1 MMSPGPFVLGVD
13 LDGVCAQHTVA
24 FRKIVAQEKG
34 VAEESL
40 TLECGWGFQEWG
52 FDEGDFEVYHRRAV
66 VEHRMLAD
74 MPAMPGASK
83 TLWRLSEAGAW
94 IRIITHRLYTNWDHA
109 IAAGDTAEWLD
120 KAKIPY
126 RDLCFVG
133 GKTAVDA
140 HVYIEDAPHNV
151 EALRAEGRTV
161 IVFDQP
167 YNRELDPPRA
177 TTWEEVEAIVYDA
190 LAAHQGAVQHQ
201 LPGFDPSAD
210 RLKRVGELSL
220 IELQGDPHD

>member
-1 MMSPGPFVLGVD
+1 MSPGPFVLGVD

-52 FDEGDFEVYHRRAV
+52 FEDGDFERYHRRAV

-83 TLWRLSEAGAW
+83 ALWRLSEAGVW

-140 HVYIEDAPHNV
+140 HVYIPPSASP
-151 EALRAEGRTV
+151 RT
-161 IVFDQP
+161 
-167 YNRELDPPRA
+167 RERRPGSRPWPPPRA
-177 TTWEEVEAIVYDA
+177 RSWARRSRPRRP
-190 LAAHQGAVQHQ
+190 
-201 LPGFDPSAD
+201 LPGV
-210 RLKRVGELSL
+210 R
-220 IELQGDPHD
+220 

>member
-1 MMSPGPFVLGVD
+1 MSPGPFVLGVD

-34 VAEESL
+34 VSEKSL

-52 FDEGDFEVYHRRAV
+52 FEDGDFETYHRRAV

-74 MPAMPGASK
+74 MPAMLGASRA
-83 TLWRLSEAGAW
+83 LWRLSEAGVW

-140 HVYIEDAPHNV
+140 HAYIEDAPHNI
-151 EALRAEGRTV
+151 EALRAEGRNV

-167 YNRELDPPRA
+167 YNRDLDPPRA
-177 TTWEEVEAIVYDA
+177 TTWEEVEAIVYDE
-190 LAAHQGAVQHQ
+190 LAAHQGTVQHQ
-201 LPGFDPSAD
+201 LPTFDPSTD
-210 RLKRVGELSL
+210 RLDDR
-220 IELQGDPHD
+220 DF

>member
-1 MMSPGPFVLGVD
+1 MSGGPFVFGVD
-13 LDGVCAQHTVA
+13 LDGVCAQHTLA

-34 VAEESL
+34 VPEESL

-52 FDEGDFEVYHRRAV
+52 FEEGDFEAYHRRAV
-66 VEHRMLAD
+66 AEHRMLAD

-83 TLWRLSEAGAW
+83 ALWRLSEAGVW

-133 GKTAVDA
+133 GKSAVDA

-167 YNRELDPPRA
+167 YNRDLDPPRA
-177 TTWEEVEAIVYDA
+177 TSWEEVEAMVYDE

-201 LPGFDPSAD
+201 LPTFDPSTD
-210 RLKRVGELSL
+210 RLHKR
-220 IELQGDPHD
+220 DMK

>member
-1 MMSPGPFVLGVD
+1 MSPGPFVLGVD
-13 LDGVCAQHTVA
+13 LDGVCAQHTLA
-24 FRKIVAQEKG
+24 FRKIVAQERN
-34 VAEESL
+34 VPEDSL
-40 TLECGWGFQEWG
+40 TLECSWGFEEWG
-52 FDEGDFEVYHRRAV
+52 FEDGDFEQYHRRAV
-66 VEHRMLAD
+66 VEHRMLAN
-74 MPAMPGASK
+74 MPAMPGASRA
-83 TLWRLSEAGAW
+83 LWRLSEAGVW

-161 IVFDQP
+161 IAFDQP
-167 YNRELDPPRA
+167 YNRHLPPPRA
-177 TTWEEVEAIVYDA
+177 TTWEEAESLIYEH
-190 LAAHQGAVQHQ
+190 LATHQGTVQHQ
-201 LPGFDPSAD
+201 LPTFDPSTD
-210 RLKRVGELSL
+210 RLDDRVV
-220 IELQGDPHD
+220 

>member
-1 MMSPGPFVLGVD
+1 MSAGPFVLGVD

-24 FRKIVAQEKG
+24 FRRIVAREKG
-34 VAEESL
+34 VPEDSL
-40 TLECGWGFQEWG
+40 TLECSWGFEEWG
-52 FDEGDFEVYHRRAV
+52 FDEGDFEKYHKQAV
-66 VEHRMLAD
+66 VEHRMLAN

-83 TLWRLSEAGAW
+83 ALWRLSEAGAW

-140 HVYIEDAPHNV
+140 HVYIEDAPHNI

-161 IVFDQP
+161 IVFDQA
-167 YNRELDPPRA
+167 YNRHLDPPRA
-177 TTWEEVEAIVYDA
+177 ATWEEVETLVYDEM
-190 LAAHQGAVQHQ
+190 AAYQGAVQHQ
-201 LPGFDPSAD
+201 LPGFDPSTD
-210 RLKRVGELSL
+210 RL
-220 IELQGDPHD
+220 GDRTI

>member
-1 MMSPGPFVLGVD
+1 MSEQGFVLGVD
-13 LDGVCAQHTVA
+13 LDGVCAQHTLA
-24 FRKIVAQEKG
+24 FRNVVAAEKR
-34 VAEESL
+34 VPVESL
-40 TLECGWGFQEWG
+40 PLDCSWGFEEWG
-52 FDEGDFEVYHRRAV
+52 FADGDFEEYHRLAV
-66 VEHRMLAD
+66 TKHRMLAE
-74 MPAMPGASK
+74 MAAMPGAAK
-83 TLWRLSEAGAW
+83 ALWRLSEAGVW

-140 HVYIEDAPHNV
+140 HLYIEDAPHNV

-167 YNRELDPPRA
+167 YNRELDSPRA
-177 TTWEEVEAIVYDA
+177 TSWEEAETLVFEA
-190 LAAHQGAVQHQ
+190 LAAHTGAVQHQ
-201 LPGFDPSAD
+201 LPGFDPSTD
-210 RLKRVGELSL
+210 RLDRR
-220 IELQGDPHD
+220 

>member
-1 MMSPGPFVLGVD
+1 MNSVPFVFGVD

-34 VAEESL
+34 VPEESL
-40 TLECGWGFQEWG
+40 TLECGWGFEEWG
-52 FDEGDFEVYHRRAV
+52 FGEGDFEIYHQRAI
-66 VEHRMLAD
+66 VEHRMLST
-74 MPAMPGASK
+74 MPSMPGASRA
-83 TLWRLSEAGAW
+83 LWRLSEAGVW

-120 KAKIPY
+120 RAKIPY

-140 HVYIEDAPHNV
+140 HVYIEDAPHNI
-151 EALRAEGRTV
+151 EALRAEGRKV

-167 YNRELDPPRA
+167 YNRDLAPPRA
-177 TTWEEVEAIVYDA
+177 FTWEQVETMVYDE

-201 LPGFDPSAD
+201 LPTFDPSSE
-210 RLKRVGELSL
+210 RLEGHSL
-220 IELQGDPHD
+220 

>member
-1 MMSPGPFVLGVD
+1 MSPGPFVLGVD

-24 FRKIVAQEKG
+24 FRKIVAEEKG
-34 VAEESL
+34 VPEDSL
-40 TLECGWGFQEWG
+40 TMDCGWGFEEWG
-52 FDEGDFEVYHRRAV
+52 FEEGDFEKFHRMAV
-66 VEHRMLAD
+66 VDYRMLAG
-74 MPAMPGASK
+74 MPAMPDASQV
-83 TLWRLSEAGAW
+83 LWRLSDAGAW

-140 HVYIEDAPHNV
+140 HLYIEDAPHNV

-177 TTWEEVEAIVYDA
+177 ASWDEVEPLVLEA
-190 LAAHQGAVQHQ
+190 LAAHQGSVQYQ
-201 LPGFDPSAD
+201 LPGFDPSTD
-210 RLKRVGELSL
+210 RLDDRSR
-220 IELQGDPHD
+220 

>member
-1 MMSPGPFVLGVD
+1 MSPGPFVLGVD
-13 LDGVCAQHTVA
+13 LDGVCAQHTLA

-52 FDEGDFEVYHRRAV
+52 FEEGDFETYHRRAV
-66 VEHRMLAD
+66 AEHRMLAA
-74 MPAMPGASK
+74 MPAMPGASRS
-83 TLWRLSEAGAW
+83 LWRLSEAGVW

-140 HVYIEDAPHNV
+140 HVYVEDAPHNI
-151 EALRAEGRTV
+151 EALRSEGRTV

-177 TTWEEVEAIVYDA
+177 SAWEQVEAMVYDE
-190 LAAHQGAVQHQ
+190 LIAHQGAVQHQ
-201 LPGFDPSAD
+201 LPTFDPSTE
-210 RLKRVGELSL
+210 RLDGRS
-220 IELQGDPHD
+220 

>member
-1 MMSPGPFVLGVD
+1 MSIGPFVLGVD

-24 FRKIVAQEKG
+24 FRKVVALEKN
-34 VAEESL
+34 VPEESL
-40 TLECGWGFQEWG
+40 TLSCGWGFEEWG
-52 FDEGDFEVYHRRAV
+52 FEEGDFEKYHRQAV
-66 VEHRMLAD
+66 VEHRMLAN
-74 MPAMPGASK
+74 MPAMPGASRS
-83 TLWRLSEAGAW
+83 LWRLSEAGVW

-109 IAAGDTAEWLD
+109 IAAGDTAQWLD
-120 KAKIPY
+120 WAKIPY

-140 HVYIEDAPHNV
+140 HVYIEDAPHNI
-151 EALRAEGRTV
+151 EALREDGRKV

-177 TTWEEVEAIVYDA
+177 HDWEEVEHMLSTE

-201 LPGFDPSAD
+201 LPGFDPGTY
-210 RLKRVGELSL
+210 RLGGHTS
-220 IELQGDPHD
+220 

>member
-1 MMSPGPFVLGVD
+1 
-13 LDGVCAQHTVA
+13 
-24 FRKIVAQEKG
+24 
-34 VAEESL
+34 
-40 TLECGWGFQEWG
+40 
-52 FDEGDFEVYHRRAV
+52 
-66 VEHRMLAD
+66 MLAD

-83 TLWRLSEAGAW
+83 ALWRLSEAGVW

-140 HVYIEDAPHNV
+140 HVYIEDAPHNI
-151 EALRAEGRTV
+151 EALRSEGRTV

-167 YNRELDPPRA
+167 YNRDLDPSRATPRGRVEACLRELD
-177 TTWEEVEAIVYDA
+177 D
-190 LAAHQGAVQHQ
+190 HQGAVQHQ
-201 LPGFDPSAD
+201 LPT
-210 RLKRVGELSL
+210 
-220 IELQGDPHD
+220 

>member
-1 MMSPGPFVLGVD
+1 MSTGPFVLGVD

-34 VAEESL
+34 VPEESL
-40 TLECGWGFQEWG
+40 TLECSWGFQEWG
-52 FDEGDFEVYHRRAV
+52 FEDGDFEAYHRRAV
-66 VEHRMLAD
+66 AKHRMLAD
-74 MPAMPGASK
+74 IPAMPGASRA
-83 TLWRLSEAGAW
+83 LWRLSEAGVW

-133 GKTAVDA
+133 GKSAVDA

-167 YNRELDPPRA
+167 YNRDLDPPRA
-177 TTWEEVEAIVYDA
+177 TSWEEVEAMVYDE

-201 LPGFDPSAD
+201 LPTFDPSTD
-210 RLKRVGELSL
+210 RLDDRSA
-220 IELQGDPHD
+220 